1 MCDKLR
7 LNQVLLN
14 LLSNAVKYTP
24 AGGIVSLRIVEKQ
37 SVDSGCANYEFHIK
51 DTGIGMS
58 REFVD
63 HIFEPFER
71 ERNSTIS
78 GIQGTGLGMAIT
90 KNIVDMMNGNITIK
104 SEQGV
109 GTDVTV
115 SFTFRID
122 SDIKLSP
129 VIDEL
134 KNCRALVVDD
144 DFNTCDSVSGMLQ
157 QIGMRP
163 DWTLSGKEAVLRTK
177 QAVSHNDNYSV
188 YIIDWLLPDMNGI
201 EVTRRIRKETG
212 EDVPVIV
219 LTAYDWSDIEEEA
232 KEAGVTAFCEKPLF
246 MSELSTCLRAVV
258 SADLKEEKENNTE
271 RRIREGRILLT
282 EDNPLNQEI
291 AAAILSEAGFEVD
304 IAENGRIAVDTISK
318 VKAGYYRIVLM
329 DIQMPVMNGYEA
341 AKEIR
346 KLKDK
351 KKAAI
356 PIIAMTAN
364 AFDEDKQE
372 ALDSGMNGHIAK
384 PIDVDKLFGALDEI
398 LE

>member
-1 MCDKLR
+1 
-7 LNQVLLN
+7 
-14 LLSNAVKYTP
+14 
-24 AGGIVSLRIVEKQ
+24 
-37 SVDSGCANYEFHIK
+37 
-51 DTGIGMS
+51 
-58 REFVD
+58 
-63 HIFEPFER
+63 
-71 ERNSTIS
+71 
-78 GIQGTGLGMAIT
+78 
-90 KNIVDMMNGNITIK
+90 
-104 SEQGV
+104 
-109 GTDVTV
+109 
-115 SFTFRID
+115 
-122 SDIKLSP
+122 
-129 VIDEL
+129 
-134 KNCRALVVDD
+134 
-144 DFNTCDSVSGMLQ
+144 
-157 QIGMRP
+157 
-163 DWTLSGKEAVLRTK
+163 
-177 QAVSHNDNYSV
+177 
-188 YIIDWLLPDMNGI
+188 MNGI